1 VDLVEGFLES
11 RESFIQQDLKRDS
24 GSLMTRK
31 YTGLMDRFIR
41 SLFLEAGFRQK
52 VKEFQEERLVLVALG
67 SYGRRELCLG
77 SDIDLMIVYRGGLSP
92 EMRQVILRGVYPLWD
107 ADLEVGYNIVT
118 IQECIHLAM
127 NDFRVLTS
135 VMDARFLLGSRVFYR
150 QFEEVFWSRIER
162 EKGPLL
168 KQFLV
173 AKQKR
178 EEKYETQSYFLE
190 PDIKEGLGGLRDL
203 HFMAW
208 MAMIYFKA
216 NRLKQIKRYPVF
228 SQFNLDK
235 LGYSK
240 GFLLK
245 VRNHLH
251 HLASCRRQDLLLLS
265 LQREISHILGYKDRP
280 HETGPERFMRS
291 LYLHLNRIRYKNEEF
306 IVKVL
311 DIVDPQPIEAPP
323 TRLPLE
329 FQMMKGNIVLKREGL
344 LQRSPFLILKAFS
357 EANRQGLFLGSG
369 LIWEASKII
378 STQREKLLGTP
389 EATELFLDIILK
401 PRNPKILR
409 LALNLGL
416 IALFIP
422 EFKKIRNLAQFDYYH
437 VETVDLHSVKTLE
450 VIYEVSTGG
459 YDHQWPLFRKMY
471 SELENPDWLFLA
483 GLFHDIG
490 KGYSG
495 DHAVRG
501 ARVVPRIL
509 RRLGI
514 SSRASQVVSF
524 LVRHHLLL
532 VHVSQRRDL
541 NDEKT
546 SVQVAQT
553 TQNVETLRLL
563 FLLAVADSI
572 ATGPL
577 AHNEWKTMLIIEL
590 FFKVRHILEGGLLAS
605 PDATKRL
612 EDNKRKLSG
621 LLKREFPSQDIQ
633 ALMDQVSTRYFLSN
647 SLENMIEHF
656 RLALTMGKEKLSW
669 TLQKLKDAPVTRAIL
684 CTHDMPGLFS
694 RMVGVFTLNNIK
706 VLSANIFTLKNG
718 LAFDVYEVTN
728 PLDPYSEE
736 NLWSKIQDEALQA
749 IEGQIRLGELI
760 SKKER
765 QDFSLHSN
773 YSYLPKMVKID
784 NEASDFFTIVEV
796 SAGERIGLLY
806 DLAKELFSLGLD
818 IRFAKVNAD
827 KERMSGVFYVSDSGG
842 EKILEQEH
850 IQTIK
855 RGIMSAIKLKNGAS
869 ITAYTMQS

>member
-1 VDLVEGFLES
+1 
-11 RESFIQQDLKRDS
+11 
-24 GSLMTRK
+24 
-31 YTGLMDRFIR
+31 MDRFIR
-41 SLFLEAGFRQK
+41 SLFLQAGFRQK
-52 VKEFQEERLVLVALG
+52 FKELQEERLVLVALG

-92 EMRQVILRGVYPLWD
+92 EMKQVILRGLYPLWD

-118 IQECIHLAM
+118 IQECIHLTM
-127 NDFRVLTS
+127 NDFRALTS
-135 VMDARFLLGSRVFYR
+135 VIDARFMLGSQVFYR
-150 QFEEVFWSRIER
+150 QFQEAFWSRVER
-162 EKGPLL
+162 EKGSLL

-178 EEKYETQSYFLE
+178 EEKYESQSYFVE

-208 MAMIYFKA
+208 MARIYFKSK
-216 NRLKQIKRYPVF
+216 RLNQIKRYPVF
-228 SQFNLDK
+228 SQFDLDK

-251 HLASCRRQDLLLLS
+251 HLANGRKQDLLLLS
-265 LQREISHILGYKDRP
+265 FQKEISHLLGYKDRP

-291 LYLHLNRIRYKNEEF
+291 LYLHLNRIRFKNEEF

-311 DIVDPQPIEAPP
+311 DIVDPQPVEAPSA
-323 TRLPLE
+323 RLPLE
-329 FQMMKGNIVLKREGL
+329 FQMMKGNIVLKKEGL
-344 LQRSPFLILKAFS
+344 LQQSPLLILKAFS

-369 LIWEASKII
+369 FIWEASKII
-378 STQREKLLGTP
+378 TTQGEKLLGTP
-389 EATELFLDIILK
+389 EATELFLDMILT

-409 LALNLGL
+409 LALNIGL
-416 IALFIP
+416 IGLFIP
-422 EFKKIRNLAQFDYYH
+422 EFKRIRNLAQFDYYH

-450 VIYEVSTGG
+450 VIYEISTGTQ
-459 YDHQWPLFRKMY
+459 DDRWPLFKEIYM
-471 SELENPDWLFLA
+471 ELENPRLLFLA
-483 GLFHDIG
+483 GLLHDIG

-495 DHAVRG
+495 DHAERG
-501 ARVVPRIL
+501 ARLVPRIL
-509 RRLGI
+509 SRLGI
-514 SSRASQVVSF
+514 NARAAQVVSL

-553 TQNVETLRLL
+553 IQNIETLRLL

-577 AHNEWKTMLIIEL
+577 AHSEWKTMLIIEL

-612 EDNKRKLSG
+612 EENRRKLRER
-621 LLKREFPSQDIQ
+621 LKPEFPSQDIQ
-633 ALMDQVSTRYFLSN
+633 ELMDQVSTRYFLSN
-647 SLENMIEHF
+647 PLEDMAEHF

-669 TLQKLKDAPVTRAIL
+669 TLQKLKDAPVTRVIL
-684 CTHDMPGLFS
+684 CTHDRPGLFS
-694 RMVGVFTLNNIK
+694 KMVGVFTLNNIK

-728 PLDPYSEE
+728 PLDPYREE
-736 NLWSKIQDEALQA
+736 RLWNKIRDDALQA
-749 IEGQIRLGELI
+749 IEDQIPLGELI

-765 QDFSLHSN
+765 RDFSLHKD
-773 YSYLPKMVKID
+773 YGYPPKKVKID

-796 SAGERIGLLY
+796 SASDRVGLLY
-806 DLAKELFSLGLD
+806 DLANEVFSLGLD

-827 KERMSGVFYVSDSGG
+827 RERMSGVFYVRDSGG
-842 EKILEQEH
+842 EKILEQE
-850 IQTIK
+850 QLQKIK
-855 RGIMSAIKLKNGAS
+855 KEIMSAIEL
-869 ITAYTMQS
+869 

>member
-1 VDLVEGFLES
+1 
-11 RESFIQQDLKRDS
+11 
-24 GSLMTRK
+24 
-31 YTGLMDRFIR
+31 MDQFIR
-41 SLFLEAGFRQK
+41 SLFLQAGFRQK
-52 VKEFQEERLVLVALG
+52 VKELQEERLVLVALG

-92 EMRQVILRGVYPLWD
+92 EMKQVILRGLYPLWD

-127 NDFRVLTS
+127 NDFRAMTS

-150 QFEEVFWSRIER
+150 QFEEAFWSRIER
-162 EKGPLL
+162 EKGSLL

-178 EEKYETQSYFLE
+178 EEKYESQSYFVE

-208 MAMIYFKA
+208 MARIYFKSK
-216 NRLKQIKRYPVF
+216 RLHQIKRYPVF
-228 SQFNLDK
+228 SQFDLDK

-251 HLASCRRQDLLLLS
+251 HLASGRKQDLLLLS
-265 LQREISHILGYKDRP
+265 FQKEISHTLGYKDRP

-291 LYLHLNRIRYKNEEF
+291 LYLHLNRIRFKNEEF
-306 IVKVL
+306 YVKVL
-311 DIVDPQPIEAPP
+311 DIVDPRPIDPP
-323 TRLPLE
+323 STRLSPE

-344 LQRSPFLILKAFS
+344 LQQSPLLILKAFS

-369 LIWEASKII
+369 FIWEASKII
-378 STQREKLLGTP
+378 TTQGEKLLRTP
-389 EATELFLDIILK
+389 EAKELFLDIILK

-409 LALNLGL
+409 LALNIGL
-416 IALFIP
+416 IGLFVP
-422 EFKKIRNLAQFDYYH
+422 EFKKIKNLAQFDYYH

-450 VIYEVSTGG
+450 VIYEISTGAH
-459 YDHQWPLFRKMY
+459 DDRWPLFQKIY
-471 SELENPDWLFLA
+471 TELENPHLLFLA
-483 GLFHDIG
+483 GLLHDIG

-495 DHAVRG
+495 DHAERG
-501 ARVVPRIL
+501 ARLVPRIL

-514 SSRASQVVSF
+514 NGRASQAVSL

-553 TQNVETLRLL
+553 IQNIETLRLL

-577 AHNEWKTMLIIEL
+577 AHSEWKTMLIIEL
-590 FFKVRHILEGGLLAS
+590 FFKVKHILEGGLLAS

-612 EDNKRKLSG
+612 EDNRRKLSER
-621 LLKREFPSQDIQ
+621 LKPEFRSEDIQ
-633 ALMDQVSTRYFLSN
+633 DLMDQVSTRYFLN
-647 SLENMIEHF
+647 NPLEDMIEHF
-656 RLALTMGKEKLSW
+656 RLALTMGKEKLAW
-669 TLQKLKDAPVTRAIL
+669 TLQKLKDAPVTRVIL
-684 CTHDMPGLFS
+684 CTYDKPGLFS
-694 RMVGVFTLNNIK
+694 KMVGVFTLNNIK

-728 PLDPYSEE
+728 PLDPYREE
-736 NLWSKIQDEALQA
+736 KMWDKVQNEAIKA
-749 IEGQIRLGELI
+749 IEERVPLDELI
-760 SKKER
+760 TKKER
-765 QDFSLHSN
+765 KLFSSSRDYPYPSKN
-773 YSYLPKMVKID
+773 VMID
-784 NEASDFFTIVEV
+784 NEASDFFTIIEV
-796 SAGERIGLLY
+796 SAGDRIGLLY
-806 DLAKELFSLGLD
+806 ELAKEVFSLGLD
-818 IRFAKVNAD
+818 IRFAKVNSD
-827 KERMSGVFYVSDSGG
+827 KERMTGVFYVRDSGG
-842 EKILEQEH
+842 QKILEEDE
-850 IQTIK
+850 IQRIK
-855 RGIMSAIKLKNGAS
+855 LEIMSVI
-869 ITAYTMQS
+869 I

>member
-1 VDLVEGFLES
+1 
-11 RESFIQQDLKRDS
+11 
-24 GSLMTRK
+24 
-31 YTGLMDRFIR
+31 MDRFIR
-41 SLFLEAGFRQK
+41 SLFLEVGFRQI
-52 VKEFQEERLVLVALG
+52 VKELQEERVVLVALG

-77 SDIDLMIVYRGGLSP
+77 SDIDLMIVYRGSLSP
-92 EMRQVILRGVYPLWD
+92 EIKQAILRGVYPLWD
-107 ADLEVGYNIVT
+107 ANLEVGYNIVT

-127 NDFRVLTS
+127 SDFRVLTS
-135 VMDARFLLGSRVFYR
+135 LMDARFLLGSRVFYR

-168 KQFLV
+168 KQFLI
-173 AKQKR
+173 ARQKR
-178 EEKYETQSYFLE
+178 EEKYESQSYFLE

-208 MAMIYFKA
+208 MARIYFKA
-216 NRLKQIKRYPVF
+216 RRLNEIKQYPVF
-228 SQFNLDK
+228 SQFDLDK

-251 HLASCRRQDLLLLS
+251 HLASGRRQDLLLLPF
-265 LQREISHILGYKDRP
+265 QKKISHILGYKDRP

-291 LYLHLNRIRYKNEEF
+291 LYLHLNRIRFKNEQF
-306 IVKVL
+306 MVKVL
-311 DIVDPQPIEAPP
+311 DIVDPQPIEAAP
-323 TRLPLE
+323 TSLPLE
-329 FQMMKGNIVLKREGL
+329 FQMIKGNIVLKREGL
-344 LQRSPFLILKAFS
+344 LQQNPLLILKAFS

-369 LIWEASKII
+369 LIWEASNII
-378 STQREKLLGTP
+378 STQGAKLLGTP
-389 EATELFLDIILK
+389 EATELFLDMILE
-401 PRNPKILR
+401 PRSPKILR
-409 LALNLGL
+409 LALNIGL
-416 IALFIP
+416 IGLFIP

-450 VIYEVSTGG
+450 VIYAISTGA
-459 YDHQWPLFRKMY
+459 YDHQWPLFRKIY
-471 SELENPDWLFLA
+471 NELEHPELLFLG
-483 GLFHDIG
+483 GLLHDTG

-501 ARVVPRIL
+501 ARLVPRIL

-514 SSRASQVVSF
+514 SGRASQIVSR

-553 TQNVETLRLL
+553 IQNIETLRLL

-605 PDATKRL
+605 PDSTKRL
-612 EDNKRKLSG
+612 EDNRKKLSER
-621 LLKREFPSQDIQ
+621 LRREFPSNDIQ
-633 ALMDQVSTRYFLSN
+633 TLMDQVSTRYFLSN
-647 SLENMIEHF
+647 PLEDMAEHF

-669 TLQKLKDAPVTRAIL
+669 RLRKLKDAPVTRVIL

-694 RMVGVFTLNNIK
+694 KMVGVFTLNNIK

-728 PLDPYSEE
+728 PLDPYREE
-736 NLWSKIQDEALQA
+736 RLWNKIQDEALQA
-749 IEGQIRLGELI
+749 MENQIPLGELI
-760 SKKER
+760 SKKEK
-765 QDFSLHSN
+765 QDFSFQTN
-773 YSYLPKMVKID
+773 YGYLPKMVKID

-796 SAGERIGLLY
+796 SAGDRIGLLY
-806 DLAKELFSLGLD
+806 DLANEVFSLDLN

-827 KERMSGVFYVSDSGG
+827 RERMRGVFYVSNSGG
-842 EKILEQEH
+842 EKILEKGH
-850 IQTIK
+850 IQKIK
-855 RGIMSAIKLKNGAS
+855 QEIMSALAL
-869 ITAYTMQS
+869 

>member
-1 VDLVEGFLES
+1 LVEGFLQS
-11 RESFIQQDLKRDS
+11 RESLIQQDLKRDS
-24 GSLMTRK
+24 GSLITRK
-31 YTGLMDRFIR
+31 YTGLMDRFIG

-52 VKEFQEERLVLVALG
+52 VKELQEERLVLVALG
-67 SYGRRELCLG
+67 SYGRQELCLG

-92 EMRQVILRGVYPLWD
+92 EMKQVILRGVYPLWD

-135 VMDARFLLGSRVFYR
+135 LMDARFLLGSRVFHR
-150 QFEEVFWSRIER
+150 QAEGAFWARIER
-162 EKGPLL
+162 EKGALL

-173 AKQKR
+173 ARQKR

-208 MAMIYFKA
+208 MAMVYFKSK
-216 NRLKQIKRYPVF
+216 RLNQIKRYPVF
-228 SQFNLDK
+228 SQFDLDK

-251 HLASCRRQDLLLLS
+251 HLASGRRQDLLLLPF
-265 LQREISHILGYKDRP
+265 QKEISHILGYKDGP

-291 LYLHLNRIRYKNEEF
+291 LYLHLNRIRFKNEQF

-311 DIVDPQPIEAPP
+311 DIVDPQPIEAPS

-344 LQRSPFLILKAFS
+344 LQQSPLLIMKAFS
-357 EANRQGLFLGSG
+357 EANRRGLFLGSG
-369 LIWEASKII
+369 FIWEASKII
-378 STQREKLLGTP
+378 TTQAQKLLEAP
-389 EATELFLDIILK
+389 EATALFLDIILK

-409 LALNLGL
+409 LALDIGL
-416 IALFIP
+416 IGLFIP

-437 VETVDLHSVKTLE
+437 VETVDLHSMKTLE
-450 VIYEVSTGG
+450 VIYEISTGG

-471 SELENPDWLFLA
+471 SELENPDLLFLA

-501 ARVVPRIL
+501 ARLVPRIL

-514 SSRASQVVSF
+514 GGRASGVVSL

-532 VHVSQRRDL
+532 VNVSQRRDL

-553 TQNVETLRLL
+553 IQNIETLRLL
-563 FLLAVADSI
+563 FLLSVADSI

-590 FFKVRHILEGGLLAS
+590 FFKVRHILEGGLFAS

-612 EDNKRKLSG
+612 EVNRRKLSER
-621 LLKREFPSQDIQ
+621 LRREFPSKDIQ
-633 ALMDQVSTRYFLSN
+633 TLMDQVSARYFLSN
-647 SLENMIEHF
+647 PLEDMAEHF
-656 RLALTMGKEKLSW
+656 RLALTMGKERLSW
-669 TLQKLKDAPVTRAIL
+669 TLQKLKDAPVTRVIL

-694 RMVGVFTLNNIK
+694 KMVGVFTLNNIK

-728 PLDPYSEE
+728 PLDPYREE
-736 NLWSKIQDEALQA
+736 RLWNKIQDEALQA
-749 IEGQIRLGELI
+749 IEDEIPLGELI
-760 SKKER
+760 SKKEK
-765 QDFSLHSN
+765 QNFSFLAN
-773 YSYLPKMVKID
+773 YGYLPKLVKID

-806 DLAKELFSLGLD
+806 DLANEVYSLDLD

-827 KERMSGVFYVSDSGG
+827 RERMRGVFYVSDSGG
-842 EKILEQEH
+842 EKILEEEH
-850 IQTIK
+850 IQKIK
-855 RGIMSAIKLKNGAS
+855 QEIMSAIVL
-869 ITAYTMQS
+869 